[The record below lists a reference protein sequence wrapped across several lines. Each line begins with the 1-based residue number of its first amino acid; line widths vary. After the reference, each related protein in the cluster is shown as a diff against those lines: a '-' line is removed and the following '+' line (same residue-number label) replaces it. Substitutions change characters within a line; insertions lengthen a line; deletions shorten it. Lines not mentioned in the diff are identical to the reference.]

1 MKAVVLPAYG
11 APDLLEV
18 RDVPEPKPGPG
29 EIEVQVAAASL
40 NPVDWKQRSGDAKS
54 RMPLKFPA
62 ILGRDASGTVV
73 QVGPGVTT
81 FRIGDRV
88 LGRPASAH
96 AEFAVGKAEE
106 FALIPSGLDLVEA
119 GALPLV
125 LLTGAQLA
133 EEATTAQAGQ
143 RIMVTG
149 ALGSVGRVAV
159 YTAKA
164 RGATVYAGVRKEQK
178 HNAADLGA
186 DAIIALDDD
195 AALEALPQL
204 DGIADTV
211 GGDVIK
217 KLLDL
222 DKIKSGGTIGSV
234 LGKPEGAEAKGLKVN
249 AIFTHADPD
258 RLAAL
263 ARAVA
268 EGELPI
274 PIAARFPFSKAADA
288 HKLAEKG
295 AGGRILLTPT

>member
-1 MKAVVLPAYG
+1 MKAVVLSDYG
-11 APDLLEV
+11 GPELLHV

-29 EIEVQVAAASL
+29 EIEIRVASASL
-40 NPVDWKQRSGDAKS
+40 NPVDWKQRSGAAKG
-54 RMPLKFPA
+54 RMPLTFPA
-62 ILGRDASGTVV
+62 ILGRDAAGTVV
-73 QVGPGVTT
+73 QVGAGVSN
-81 FRIGDRV
+81 FRAGDKV
-88 LGRPASAH
+88 LGRPAAAH

-106 FALIPSGLDLVEA
+106 FAPVPANMDLVEA

-133 EEATTAQAGQ
+133 EEATNARAGQ
-143 RIMVTG
+143 KILITG

-164 RGATVYAGVRKEQK
+164 RGATVYAGVRKAQK
-178 HNAADLGA
+178 PKAAELGA

-195 AALEALPQL
+195 VEIAALPAL

-211 GGDVIK
+211 NGEVIK
-217 KLLDL
+217 KLLD
-222 DKIKSGGTIGSV
+222 KVKPGGTIGSV

-249 AIFTHADPD
+249 AFLTHGAPD

-268 EGELPI
+268 DGKLI
-274 PIAARFPFSKAADA
+274 VPIAARFAFIHAADA
-288 HKLAEKG
+288 HRLGEKG
-295 AGGRILLTPT
+295 AGGKILLTPS